1 MRPSSSPAGEV
12 LKEYKKAAKHDA
24 ASRLAAVLNE
34 EGREGVLATYEATPE
49 FQEAWKVKARDVMA
63 RAEWRRRKLTKRV
76 GAGGCCTRRAT
87 GVGPCAFLFGACSR
101 PAGAVQPRLLCHPPP
116 TPSTAHPLRHPPHW
130 LAQIAEE
137 EERAKAEFK
146 EERDVAKAR
155 AQHDK
160 AWEKSREE
168 RVGSWRDFAQKKM
181 KVARGAGGLKP
192 PKQKESDAEKRY
204 VQRAVGEQWRPGTH
218 KPPKR

>member
-1 MRPSSSPAGEV
+1 MLHAAGHLGWAV
-12 LKEYKKAAKHDA
+12 RFLVWCMQQT
-24 ASRLAAVLNE
+24 SR
-34 EGREGVLATYEATPE
+34 GGATP
-49 FQEAWKVKARDVMA
+49 AA
-63 RAEWRRRKLTKRV
+63 L
-76 GAGGCCTRRAT
+76 
-87 GVGPCAFLFGACSR
+87 P
-101 PAGAVQPRLLCHPPP
+101 
-116 TPSTAHPLRHPPHW
+116 PSTAHPLRRPPHW